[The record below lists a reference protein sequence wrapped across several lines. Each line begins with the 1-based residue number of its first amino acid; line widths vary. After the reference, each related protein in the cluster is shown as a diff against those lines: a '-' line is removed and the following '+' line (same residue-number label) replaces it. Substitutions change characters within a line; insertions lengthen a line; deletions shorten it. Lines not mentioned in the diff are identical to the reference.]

1 MTLQMVRLRAAGEP
15 AAEAGPPR
23 AKVREA
29 VPAVPPRPLS
39 DVRAYDS

>member
-1 MTLQMVRLRAAGEP
+1 MTLQMVRLRTTGEP
-15 AAEAGPPR
+15 PAGAGPPR

-29 VPAVPPRPLS
+29 VPAASPRPLS